1 MKTQEDMAMI
11 AWKSIYVT
19 VKLINERT
27 LKGTLVIPRD
37 SRLSDVLNNPKKQ
50 FLVLS
55 DDDVD
60 QSYMLNKQ
68 HIVQV
73 TETKSH
79 LMGD

>member
-1 MKTQEDMAMI
+1 MI
-11 AWKSIYVT
+11 AWKSIFVT
-19 VKLINERT
+19 VKLINEKT

-37 SRLSDVLNNPKKQ
+37 SRLSDVLNNAKKQ

-55 DDDVD
+55 DEEIN

-73 TETKSH
+73 TEMRSQ
-79 LMGD
+79 LMDEQAA